1 MQYLDGLIVATI
13 NPPYPANVN
22 PWESVYPLYPVYGVA
37 AAFPGTGKEHPLQ
50 PGKSVVI
57 ANDAKDWTSNGGA
70 DLSGADWEVY
80 IQNVTIPSADVNYD
94 ASDLT
99 ILFNENTQR
108 NLNPGYSKGCFLL
121 AKLPDGITPE
131 AYVSNSDNFMIEP
144 NSMKTRRNLMIP
156 SDYLLDAVEIW
167 DATESQQLHLLL
179 SKDDSG
185 QAAVTGFAGKSIRR
199 KVTKVENGRAYYQD
213 TNNSTTD
220 FLTGQPLTPGV
231 HPTQAD

>member
-1 MQYLDGLIVATI
+1 MTLR
-13 NPPYPANVN
+13 
-22 PWESVYPLYPVYGVA
+22 
-37 AAFPGTGKEHPLQ
+37 
-50 PGKSVVI
+50 
-57 ANDAKDWTSNGGA
+57 TSRYF
-70 DLSGADWEVY
+70 SM
-80 IQNVTIPSADVNYD
+80 
-94 ASDLT
+94 
-99 ILFNENTQR
+99 
-108 NLNPGYSKGCFLL
+108 KGCFLL

-144 NSMKTRRNLMIP
+144 NSTKTQRNLMIP

-213 TNNSTTD
+213 TNNSTND

-231 HPTQAD
+231 HPTKAD